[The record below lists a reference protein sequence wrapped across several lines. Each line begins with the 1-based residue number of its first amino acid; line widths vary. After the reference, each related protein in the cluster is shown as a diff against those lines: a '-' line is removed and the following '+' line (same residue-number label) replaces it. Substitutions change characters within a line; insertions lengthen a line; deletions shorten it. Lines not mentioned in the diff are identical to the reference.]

1 MGKAG
6 DTLAPRDLE
15 LGPLSVAGA
24 KPELAWRHW
33 KLARDPDGLAWL
45 VLDKAGASANTLSK
59 EVLTELDD
67 ALTIIERELPRGVV
81 LRSAKPGG
89 TQQDRKS
96 TRLNSSHLG
105 ISYAVFCLKK
115 KKRIY

>member
-1 MGKAG
+1 MGKAW

-15 LGPLSVAGA
+15 LGPLSAAGA

-33 KLARDPDGLAWL
+33 KLARDSDGLAWL

-67 ALTIIERELPRGVV
+67 ALTIIERELPRGVL

-89 TQQDRKS
+89 FMAGAGNGGVPTHAEGGGAGS
-96 TRLNSSHLG
+96 RL
-105 ISYAVFCLKK
+105 
-115 KKRIY
+115 RQ

>member
-1 MGKAG
+1 MGKAW
-6 DTLAPRDLE
+6 DTLASRDLE
-15 LGPLSVAGA
+15 LGPLSAAGA

-33 KLARDPDGLAWL
+33 KLARDSDALAWL

-67 ALTIIERELPRGVV
+67 ALTIIERELPHGVV

-89 TQQDRKS
+89 FMAGADIGEFRAMTDAGGAAAPLAQAH
-96 TRLNSSHLG
+96 TL
-105 ISYAVFCLKK
+105 V
-115 KKRIY
+115 